1 MIALAYTVNVSGNAA
16 SELEGAVAYIAE
28 RFAAPHA
35 MASLLASY
43 DMAIDA
49 LSVNPR
55 AYSID
60 EGMSKLVG
68 IEIRRISV
76 KRYIMR
82 YSIAE
87 ENHEVRVYSFLH
99 ALQDAPRRF
108 VVDYLDA
115 AFE

>member
-1 MIALAYTVNVSGNAA
+1 MIALEYTVNISDNAA
-16 SELEGAVAYIAE
+16 SELEGVVAYIAE

-35 MASLLASY
+35 MASLLAAY

-55 AYSID
+55 AYSVD

-68 IEIRRISV
+68 VEIRRIAV
-76 KRYIMR
+76 KRHIMR
-82 YSIAE
+82 YSIIE
-87 ENHEVRVYSFLH
+87 EANEVRVYSFLH
-99 ALQDAPRRF
+99 MLQDAPKRF
-108 VVDYLDA
+108 VIDYLDA